1 VSYILIEK
9 NACIEIVQN
18 RFYQNTGFPPAR
30 ELISLIKDGNSVLTG
45 LGVSKNNRGAIVY
58 LGSPSEDAIVFD
70 LGTLSIV
77 SDCVESDLLLVV
89 QKTLRFCIKYWDSLA
104 LSSGEMFLKGSTK
117 ALVFPFP
124 YVANRSGY
132 RVTIEREPNAKRLS
146 KRATGRYLLAYKS
159 GKSEGEGAHEEAS
172 LTNFRKAY
180 DDFSKLEDI
189 IGTQLTDG
197 QAKNSLSTYGI
208 TTLNGTT
215 STIPAEQGFKRW
227 SHLLTDEQSKFVRS
241 DWAVPHR
248 LEGPAG
254 TGKTLCL
261 VLKAINTLRTMAED
275 HQPHRAIFVV
285 PSDELAE
292 IIKNRFVGNGGAD
305 YLVDSSTEYTEQ
317 LQTIS
322 VITLQKLCAQ
332 LLNHK
337 IDETEFLDRDSV
349 ESKNTQLLYLDQIV
363 SDVKNKDVSLLG
375 QFLSREFIEFLT
387 AEDSWTLAQLFRHEV
402 AVVIK
407 GRANGNLDVYKLI
420 PPLDYG
426 LPIRTQ
432 HDKEYVFRKYLEY
445 QEKLESS
452 NQYDIDDI
460 VISAIGQLDTP
471 IWRRRRQQL
480 GYDSIFIDEVHLFNL
495 NEISVLH
502 YLTKQ
507 PSQVPISYSID
518 RSQAV
523 GDIGWN
529 DSEFYEALGANK
541 NSIAPTNPVNAVF
554 RSSSEI
560 VELAFCVT
568 TSGASL
574 FTNFQN
580 PLELATETFTADEEK
595 KCAKPCVTYISDD
608 EDFAFATT
616 KQVDAMARS
625 LQVSKDNIL
634 VVVFDDQLLG
644 AIKHSWRH
652 ANKGFKAL
660 DKRGDLLA
668 VNEASKAGCP
678 IVSSPELVGGLEF
691 MGVIL
696 VGCDKGRLPQNGST
710 SEFGRAYINYRAHNN
725 LYVAITRAKYR
736 VEFIVNKNRGIS
748 DILQRAIASNLLIE
762 CESPTGGI

>member
-1 VSYILIEK
+1 MSYILIEK
-9 NACIEIVQN
+9 NACVEIVQN

-30 ELISLIKDGNSVLTG
+30 ELISLIKDGGATLTG
-45 LGVSKNNRGAIVY
+45 LGVSKNNRGAIIY
-58 LGSPSEDAIVFD
+58 LGAPSEDAVVFD
-70 LGTLSIV
+70 LDTLSIA
-77 SDCVESDLLLVV
+77 SDCTEPDLLLAV

-104 LSSGEMFLKGSTK
+104 LSSGEMFLRGSTK

-132 RVTIEREPNAKRLS
+132 RVTLEREPNAKRLS

-159 GKSEGEGAHEEAS
+159 GKSEGEGANEEAS

-180 DDFSKLEDI
+180 DDFCELGNIVRS
-189 IGTQLTDG
+189 QLAEE
-197 QAKNSLSTYGI
+197 QPQNSLSTLGI
-208 TTLNGTT
+208 TTLNTTT
-215 STIPAEQGFKRW
+215 SAIPAEQGFERW
-227 SHLLTDEQSKFVRS
+227 KHLLTDEQSNFVRS

-261 VLKAINTLRTMAED
+261 VLKAINTLKSVSETNQR
-275 HQPHRAIFVV
+275 HRAIFVV
-285 PSDELAE
+285 PSEELAE
-292 IIKNRFVGNGGAD
+292 IIKNRFVGNGGAE
-305 YLVDSSTEYTEQ
+305 YLVESSTDYTGQ
-317 LQTIS
+317 QQSVS
-322 VITLQKLCAQ
+322 VITLQRLCAQ

-363 SDVKNKDVSLLG
+363 SDIKSKDISLLG
-375 QFLSREFIEFLT
+375 QFLSREFIDFLT
-387 AEDSWTLAQLFRHEV
+387 TEDSWTLAQLLRHEV
-402 AVVIK
+402 GVVIK
-407 GRANGNLDVYKLI
+407 GRANGSLETYRAI

-426 LPIRTQ
+426 LPVRTP
-432 HDKEYVFRKYLEY
+432 HDKEYVFRKYLDY
-445 QEKLESS
+445 QGRLEAS

-529 DSEFYEALGANK
+529 DSEFYEALGTNK
-541 NSIAPTNPVNAVF
+541 DSAAPTNPVTAVF

-595 KCAKPCVTYISDD
+595 KCSKPCVMYIHDD
-608 EDFAFATT
+608 AEFPAATA
-616 KQVDAMARS
+616 KQVDAMAKS

-644 AIKHSWRH
+644 AIKQSWRD

-668 VNEASKAGCP
+668 VNEASRAGCT
-678 IVSSPELVGGLEF
+678 IISSPELVGGLEF

-696 VGCDKGRLPQNGST
+696 VGCDRGRLPQNCST
-710 SEFGRAYINYRAHNN
+710 SEFGRAYVNYRAHNN

-736 VEFIVNKNRGIS
+736 IEFIVNKNRGIS
-748 DILQRAIASNLLIE
+748 DILQRAVASNLLIE
-762 CESPTGGI
+762 CASSAGGA